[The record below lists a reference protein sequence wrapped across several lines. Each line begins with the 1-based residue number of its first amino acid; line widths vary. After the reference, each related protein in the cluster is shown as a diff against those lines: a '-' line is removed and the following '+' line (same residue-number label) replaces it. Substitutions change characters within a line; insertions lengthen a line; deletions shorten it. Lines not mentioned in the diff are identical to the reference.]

1 MAGRKNKLTKE
12 VIETLSNWL
21 KLGYYQEDAA
31 VMSGIGES
39 TFYKWMKDA
48 RSFYEEEKE
57 PETENDELLI
67 ELIEAVKKARAEAE
81 GAHIRNIRRAADNGM
96 WQASAWFLERSHP
109 KKWGRRTALELSG
122 SEDGKPIEFEV
133 KFAEG

>member
-48 RSFYEEEKE
+48 RELDEGERE
-57 PETENDELLI
+57 PESDTDDLLL
-67 ELIEAVKKARAEAE
+67 ELIEAVKKSRAESE
-81 GAHIRNIRRAADNGM
+81 GAHIRNIRRAADNGV

-109 KKWGRRTALELSG
+109 KKWGRRSALELSG
-122 SEDGKPIEFEV
+122 DDGKPIEFEI
-133 KFAEG
+133 KYADG